1 MIMSGSAVW
10 GQRGGSSS
18 LRLQLLVSRL
28 PQGCRF
34 FHNRTV
40 AIEGC
45 T

>member
-1 MIMSGSAVW
+1 MIISGSAVW
-10 GQRGGSSS
+10 GQRG
-18 LRLQLLVSRL
+18 RIIIAPVATVVSRL